1 MLLADDDNYYDSVD
15 IQLNIKSVSTENF
28 LLICLFFVYFSFFV
42 FFCFV
47 LVFCLVGFLFYFSVF
62 LFLTYFLT

>member
-28 LLICLFFVYFSFFV
+28 VLFVCSLFILFLFFVC
-42 FFCFV
+42 FCFLLV
-47 LVFCLVGFLFYFSVF
+47 LLLLFGWVFI
-62 LFLTYFLT
+62 

>member
-28 LLICLFFVYFSFFV
+28 VLFVCSLFILFLFFVCFSFFACFV
-42 FFCFV
+42 VVVWLGFYLILILFCF
-47 LVFCLVGFLFYFSVF
+47 
-62 LFLTYFLT
+62 